1 MNTYINPAVLHVP
14 AGAYSHI
21 VQVPGDARWTVL
33 SGQIGVRPDGSVPD
47 GIEAQAEQTYANI
60 KTALGLVGLGLQDV
74 VRLTTYLTDAAFIDS
89 FFRVRARVLGS
100 YRPASTLLIVGGLM
114 KPEWHIEIDCIAAQ
128 S

>member
-1 MNTYINPAVLHVP
+1 MNTTINPAVLHTP

-33 SGQIGVRPDGSVPD
+33 SGQIGLSPDGSVPD
-47 GIEAQAEQTYANI
+47 GIEAETEQTYANI
-60 KTALGLVGLGLQDV
+60 KTALGVTGLGLEDV
-74 VRLTTYLTDAAFIDS
+74 VKFTVYLTNAAFIEP
-89 FFRVRARVLGS
+89 FFGVRARVLGTH
-100 YRPASTLLIVGGLM
+100 RPASTLLIVSGLM